1 MITDIINLAQNSLG
15 CRVTQLKVIATFA
28 LTFKLWNVNMKLLT
42 KLTPVATTLLLSL
55 GAISAQAEET
65 KDPLSISG
73 FIDMSYYSV
82 DVDGG
87 ESTHSSGL
95 DQAEIDIAYDFGN
108 KLSVNVDIEYQ
119 NNDEG
124 VDLEQA
130 YMTYAYSNNISVKAG
145 RFLSYSGFE
154 AEEPTGLYQY
164 SGTGY
169 AKYFYGY
176 YQQGVSGMYSSDK
189 FAVAVSVVNALA
201 DPQASDSDS
210 PAIETMFAF
219 MPTEEITLKAFY
231 SMDETA
237 TGQDIDILNT
247 WASYA
252 KGPLTVGVEYSISDN
267 SAGDDTEASGYLA
280 MVNYAFTD
288 KLGLTL
294 RYNTWEVETLNV
306 TSEESS
312 GITISPSYV
321 VNDNLLMVFEYR
333 MDDNE
338 GTAGTD
344 ANSIAV
350 EALITF

>member
-1 MITDIINLAQNSLG
+1 
-15 CRVTQLKVIATFA
+15 
-28 LTFKLWNVNMKLLT
+28 MKLLT
-42 KLTPVATTLLLSL
+42 KLSPIAATLLLSL
-55 GAISAQAEET
+55 SAVSAQAEEVT
-65 KDPLSISG
+65 DPLSLSG

-87 ESTHSSGL
+87 DSTLTSGL
-95 DQAEIDIAYDFGN
+95 DQAEINIGYDFGN
-108 KLSVNVDIEYQ
+108 KLTAHVDIEYQ
-119 NNDEG
+119 NSAEG

-130 YMTYAYSNNISVKAG
+130 YINYGFTDNISVKAG

-189 FAVAVSVVNALA
+189 FAVAVSLVNALA
-201 DPQASDSDS
+201 GPQATDAES

-219 MPTEEITLKAFY
+219 MPTDEITLKAFY

-237 TGQDIDILNT
+237 TGEDITMINT

-252 KGPLTVGVEYSISDN
+252 KGPLTVGVELNMADN
-267 SAGDDTEASGYLA
+267 TAGDNTEASGYLA

-288 KLGLTL
+288 KMGLTL
-294 RYNTWEVETLNV
+294 RYNAWEVEDLNGV
-306 TSEESS
+306 TTEEST
-312 GITISPSYV
+312 GITISPSYA
-321 VNDNLLMVFEYR
+321 VNDNLLIVAEYR
-333 MDDNE
+333 MDSNE

-344 ANSIAV
+344 ANSIAL